1 MKKVSAYNLL
11 LIFLLFS
18 ICTMA
23 QETRLSFNLEEGEK
37 YMLDIDLQQNTH
49 SESINSEEIT
59 LSNRMKIEFR
69 VDSILE
75 SGITYMTSRYRD
87 LRLSMLAPAL
97 SIDINSRTGDNQML
111 TQMVKSLER
120 ETFSV
125 VMNLSGELI
134 SVEGLVPMFVALEAI
149 PVNDTNQQKVILN
162 TLYEAYGTDSFNSM
176 FSLFVSVYPVIQP
189 ITNWTRDITYYF
201 NTKPVKMA
209 NRYYHT
215 KTTEEEIIIQ
225 GLGMLNS
232 MNNYHEKT
240 GMGDVESSVTGSQT
254 YDFLMDP
261 QTGWLKRCVSRQRVV
276 IETTIIKSSFLPPG
290 LKIPS
295 YTESVFEV
303 NGYVSK

>member
-1 MKKVSAYNLL
+1 MNKVSAYNLL
-11 LIFLLFS
+11 FIFLLFS
-18 ICTMA
+18 NSSMA

-37 YMLDIDLQQNTH
+37 YILDIDLQQNTH
-49 SESINSEEIT
+49 SESLNSEEIT

-75 SGITYMTSRYRD
+75 SGVTYMTARYMD
-87 LRLSMLAPAL
+87 LHLSMLAPAL
-97 SIDINSRTGDNQML
+97 SIDINSRSGNNQML

-125 VMNLSGELI
+125 VMNSSGELI
-134 SVEGLVPMFVALEAI
+134 SVEGMVSMFGALEAI
-149 PVNDTNQQKVILN
+149 PVTDTNQQKVILN
-162 TLYEAYGTDSFNSM
+162 TLHEAYGTDSFNSM
-176 FSLFVSVYPVIQP
+176 FSLFVSVYPVVQP
-189 ITNWTRDITYYF
+189 ITNWTQDITYYF

-209 NRYYHT
+209 NRYYHI
-215 KTTEEEIIIQ
+215 KTTKDEIIIQ

-232 MNNYHEKT
+232 TKNYLEET
-240 GMGDVESSVTGSQT
+240 GMGEVESSVSGSQT

-303 NGYVSK
+303 NGYVSQ